1 MALGAPAASALA
13 DVALVAAA
21 GSGCTSSSSSIGSRA
36 RLQLGSGCIGRATP
50 RSPPHGCRDR
60 HPARRHSV
68 AAAFLVRLQRPILR
82 PAARGGRGG
91 WLGTVHRVQWWLHSD
106 SGRLVDWQLQS
117 VVVASGGLGLVRSFH
132 RRSPDGPCCGS
143 AGSARRPPGGAAEA
157 ARGGGKAH
165 RSAGGR
171 EVSGCIDRAKQRL
184 HRPSKVS
191 SCIDRAKQHPSQH
204 VRLVCTGMA
213 SCMQ

>member
-1 MALGAPAASALA
+1 MHDSSLVPVALA
-13 DVALVAAA
+13 E
-21 GSGCTSSSSSIGSRA
+21 
-36 RLQLGSGCIGRATP
+36 
-50 RSPPHGCRDR
+50 R
-60 HPARRHSV
+60 HPARLRTV
-68 AAAFLVRLQRPILR
+68 AVTAILR
-82 PAARGGRGG
+82 VATLWQLPFWFGCSGRSCDLRHEEAGVDGLAQCIECSGGFKAPAA
-91 WLGTVHRVQWWLHSD
+91 D
-106 SGRLVDWQLQS
+106 SLTGSCSAQS
-117 VVVASGGLGLVRSFH
+117 AVVASGGLGLVRSFH
-132 RRSPDGPCCGS
+132 GRSPDGPWCGS